1 MLKRI
6 TTNAV
11 NRMRSNL
18 LDIDINTLL
27 LSETIQYC
35 EGPVYFTERLYDKTI
50 NAMDLSAGVI
60 RNLFQKQPVIL
71 FLKFLN
77 FVSCPVLMKLR
88 SEH

>member
-1 MLKRI
+1 ML
-6 TTNAV
+6 
-11 NRMRSNL
+11 SNH
-18 LDIDINTLL
+18 LDTDIIMLL

-35 EGPVYFTERLYDKTI
+35 DMPLYVTERLYDKTI
-50 NAMDLSAGVI
+50 NEIDISTGVI

-71 FLKFLN
+71 FLKFLK